1 MARKPGGGE
10 QRFVLWFGGLS
21 LAFGLL
27 FLGIGVGV
35 GVQKARKAKRFE
47 THASTARGMVLIKRI
62 HDGTA
67 DDSSTGHYVEFRFET
82 ASRSQV
88 RGSAKVDG
96 DTWSKLDERGPID
109 VRYLPEAPYH
119 YRVAGQSSG
128 SFLPWLFGG
137 LGTIFTVLAFVVL
150 VAGLRSKP
158 SRRKRRA

>member
-1 MARKPGGGE
+1 M
-10 QRFVLWFGGLS
+10 LWFGGFW

-27 FLGIGVGV
+27 FLGIGVGA
-35 GVQKARKAKRFE
+35 GVQKAREAKRFE
-47 THASTARGMVLIKRI
+47 THGSTARGMVLIKRI

-82 ASRSQV
+82 ASRAQI
-88 RGSAKVDG
+88 RGSAKVDSG
-96 DTWSKLDERGPID
+96 TWAKLDERGPID
-109 VRYLPEAPYH
+109 VRYLPEAPHH

-128 SFLPWLFGG
+128 FFLPWLFGG
-137 LGTIFTVLAFVVL
+137 LGSIFTVLAVVIL